1 MEDTLAKAAWVTLW
15 AALQR
20 KIREALPR
28 VTREFPPGNRR
39 EAPPETKHDGPLARI
54 LENAPFR
61 IEKSDDATAKGL
73 DQAFQR

>member
-1 MEDTLAKAAWVTLW
+1 M
-15 AALQR
+15 
-20 KIREALPR
+20 
-28 VTREFPPGNRR
+28 TREFPPGNRR